1 METSSKG
8 SARSSSENPDGVLAL
23 NDYAWANAASLCL
36 LHPSFVMTSRRAR
49 VTSLGSRYL
58 PLPPCTRRPAI
69 ADDCGFC
76 YQYLEVRHRAI
87 HDRAHPAG
95 QPRALTRHE
104 DVGSVEC
111 RAGARFALELRQ
123 RLSTFSIN
131 SRNSAIVA
139 LRFAGSA
146 GERRLGLVL
155 VLSTSRM
162 AKKSKRWQNRWSD
175 RASSLSGVR
184 QPPRDMRLPSVIVT
198 KSA

>member
-1 METSSKG
+1 MIVGIAIS
-8 SARSSSENPDGVLAL
+8 
-23 NDYAWANAASLCL
+23 
-36 LHPSFVMTSRRAR
+36 TSRYA
-49 VTSLGSRYL
+49 
-58 PLPPCTRRPAI
+58 
-69 ADDCGFC
+69 
-76 YQYLEVRHRAI
+76 HRAI

-139 LRFAGSA
+139 LRFAGSRVLETAA

-155 VLSTSRM
+155 VLSTSSCRRVVPDIS
-162 AKKSKRWQNRWSD
+162 APNISHQAHED
-175 RASSLSGVR
+175 SLGR
-184 QPPRDMRLPSVIVT
+184 I
-198 KSA
+198 

>member
-1 METSSKG
+1 M
-8 SARSSSENPDGVLAL
+8 ASSS
-23 NDYAWANAASLCL
+23 
-36 LHPSFVMTSRRAR
+36 
-49 VTSLGSRYL
+49 
-58 PLPPCTRRPAI
+58 AI
-69 ADDCGFC
+69 VPG
-76 YQYLEVRHRAI
+76 
-87 HDRAHPAG
+87 
-95 QPRALTRHE
+95 PRALTRHE

-131 SRNSAIVA
+131 SRNFAIVA
-139 LRFAGSA
+139 LRFAGSRVLETAA